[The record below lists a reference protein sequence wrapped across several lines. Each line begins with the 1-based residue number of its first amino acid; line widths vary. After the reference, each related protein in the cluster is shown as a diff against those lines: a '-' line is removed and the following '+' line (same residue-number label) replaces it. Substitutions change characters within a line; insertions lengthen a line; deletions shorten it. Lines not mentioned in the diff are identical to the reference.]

1 MVTITKLE
9 KRVNRKKEE
18 FNVLVLQGNV
28 EVVLSKTTDRPYLTA
43 RKTSIPVTFDGALAE
58 KMIGQELPGTIE
70 RIETDE
76 YEFTIPGTKNKVKL
90 SHRWQ
95 YNQQPETVEEVVG

>member
-28 EVVLSKTTDRPYLTA
+28 EVVLSKTTGRPYLTA

-70 RIETDE
+70 RMETDE